1 MINLAKITEAVKK
14 TMSQTKIIPVATS
27 SKAGIPNVIPFG
39 FVKCYDDET
48 LLLADNFMN
57 KSMKNLEENPYV
69 SICVWDTENNQSFQ
83 IKGQATIKKTGKVFD
98 EMVAWVKGVMPQLSP
113 KAAVLVKVTNI
124 FVSQPGPDLGKE
136 L

>member
-27 SKAGIPNVIPFG
+27 SKEGIPNVIPFG

-83 IKGQATIKKTGKVFD
+83 IKGQVTIEKSGKIFD
-98 EMVAWVKGVMPQLSP
+98 EMAAWVKGVMPQLSP